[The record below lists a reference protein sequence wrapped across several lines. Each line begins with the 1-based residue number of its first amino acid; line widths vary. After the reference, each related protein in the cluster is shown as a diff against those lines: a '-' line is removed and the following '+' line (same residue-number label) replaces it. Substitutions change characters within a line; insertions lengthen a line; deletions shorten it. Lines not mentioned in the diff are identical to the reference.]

1 MAHVVVVHVRAL
13 GGPTPHT
20 SPVYVSLDV
29 AVEQL
34 ARVKHFQREAPG
46 DVTDLGWLSV
56 HGASIV
62 SASVMPAAWVV
73 PAAA

>member
-1 MAHVVVVHVRAL
+1 MEHVVVVHVAAV
-13 GGPTPHT
+13 GGPRTHT
-20 SPVYVSLDV
+20 SPIYASLDV

-34 ARVKHFQREAPG
+34 ARLKDFQKEAPG

-56 HGASIV
+56 LGASIV
-62 SASVMPAAWVV
+62 SASVMPAAWAV